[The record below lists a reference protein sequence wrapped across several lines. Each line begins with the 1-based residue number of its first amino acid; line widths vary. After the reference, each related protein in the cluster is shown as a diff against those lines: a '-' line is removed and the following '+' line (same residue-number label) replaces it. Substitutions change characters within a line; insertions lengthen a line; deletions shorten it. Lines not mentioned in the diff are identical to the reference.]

1 MKILLLH
8 DYGTATGGAELQ
20 ILSLRQGLLQQGH
33 EVRLFSSSALP
44 VRNFPQL
51 ADYTCFGATS
61 RVRVLAQT
69 ANVFAYWRLRQILR
83 EFQPD
88 VVHLRIFLTQLSPLV
103 LPLLQ
108 NIPCIYQTAMYGAI
122 CPKGTNTLPDGQQC
136 QFSVGRA
143 CLSSGCLTP
152 QSWAA
157 LMVQHRFW
165 QRWRGA
171 IDQIVALSHGMKQEL
186 EQAGLS
192 PVDVIYNGVPVRS
205 PRPPLTQPPTVA
217 YAGRLVPE
225 KGVDV
230 LLQAF
235 AIAHTQV
242 PDAQLLI
249 AGQGSAEGD
258 LRQLAGG
265 LGIADRV
272 HWLGHCTRAD
282 MENRFNQ
289 AWVQV
294 VPSRWAEPFGNV
306 TTEAMMRGTAVIASA
321 VGAQPEIVQPDQTG
335 FLIPPGAVDA
345 LAESLTKLLLH
356 QDLAEAMGAVGRDRA
371 LTHFSEERRND
382 QFLALY
388 RRLQAQYAPISS
400 PAIHSGV
407 SST

>member
-8 DYGTATGGAELQ
+8 DYGTSTGGAELQ
-20 ILSLRQGLLQQGH
+20 ILSLRQGLRNRGH
-33 EVRLFSSSALP
+33 DVRLFASQAMP
-44 VRNFPQL
+44 VEGYAHQ
-51 ADYTCFGATS
+51 ADYTCFGTTS
-61 RVRVLAQT
+61 KVQVITQT
-69 ANVFAYWRLRQILR
+69 ANISAYWQLRTVLR

-88 VVHLRIFLTQLSPLV
+88 VVHIRMFLWQLSPLI

-108 NIPCIYQTAMYGAI
+108 PIPCVYQTAVYKAI
-122 CPKGTNTLPDGQQC
+122 CPVGTKVLPDGSPC
-136 QFSVGRA
+136 QFSPGLV

-157 LMVQHRFW
+157 LMVQHQLW
-165 QRWRGA
+165 QRWKGA

-230 LLQAF
+230 LLKAF

-242 PDAQLLI
+242 PEAQLMI

-258 LRQLAGG
+258 LRQLAEG

-272 HWLGHCTRAD
+272 RWLGHRPRTE
-282 MENRFNQ
+282 MEDLFNQ

-294 VPSRWAEPFGNV
+294 VPSQWAEPFGNV

-321 VGAQPEIVQPDQTG
+321 VGAQPEIVQPGKTG
-335 FLIPPGAVDA
+335 FLIPPGEVDA
-345 LAESLTKLLLH
+345 LAECLTKVLLH
-356 QDLAEAMGAVGRDRA
+356 QDLAEAMGAAGRERA
-371 LTHFSEERRND
+371 LAHFSEERRNE

-388 RRLQAQYAPISS
+388 QRLQAQYASTAS

-407 SST
+407 SSP

>member
-8 DYGTATGGAELQ
+8 DYGTPTGGAELQ
-20 ILSLRQGLLQQGH
+20 ILSLREGLRERGH
-33 EVRLFSSSALP
+33 EVRLFASQAMP
-44 VRNFPQL
+44 VEGYAQQ
-51 ADYTCFGATS
+51 ADYTCFGTTS
-61 RVRVLAQT
+61 KAQVITQT
-69 ANVFAYWRLRQILR
+69 ANVSAYWQLRNVLQ
-83 EFQPD
+83 EFQPNI
-88 VVHLRIFLTQLSPLV
+88 VHIRMFLWQLSPLI
-103 LPLLQ
+103 LPLLKS
-108 NIPCIYQTAMYGAI
+108 IPCVYQTAVYKAI
-122 CPKGTNTLPDGQQC
+122 CPSGTNVLPDGTPC
-136 QFSVGRA
+136 KFSPGLA

-152 QSWAA
+152 QSWAV
-157 LMVQHRFW
+157 LLLQFQLW

-171 IDQIVALSHGMKQEL
+171 VDQIVALSHGMKQEL

-258 LRQLAGG
+258 LRQLAKG

-272 HWLGHCTRAD
+272 HWLGHCTRAE
-282 MENRFNQ
+282 MEDRFNQ
-289 AWVQV
+289 VWVQV
-294 VPSRWAEPFGNV
+294 VPSQWAEPFGNV

-321 VGAQPEIVQPDQTG
+321 VGAQPEIVQPDKTG

-345 LAESLTKLLLH
+345 LAESLTQLLLH
-356 QDLAEAMGAVGRDRA
+356 QDLAEAMGAAGRERA
-371 LTHFSEERRND
+371 LAHFSEERRND

-388 RRLQAQYAPISS
+388 RRLQARYAPTSS
-400 PAIHSGV
+400 SAMHSGV